1 MEPIRMRPEKAQK
14 TLWLVSWGIPFVMGT
29 AALVVL
35 LLVTEEEVFVGF
47 ALGLV
52 GWLLVMSL
60 ILLWIPAFY
69 KSLEY
74 VIEADCVKAKGGVL
88 WRKQV
93 TVPFTKMTNLDV
105 TQGPVQRMLDIGTI
119 HVQTA
124 GAGSQEGSRAE
135 LRLLGI
141 RELDEVKDSIL
152 ERARGYTAS
161 AVDPAR
167 SAGVQGNDSYILGQI
182 LKELTAIR
190 EALKKQ

>member
-14 TLWLVSWGIPFVMGT
+14 ALWLISWGIPFVIGT
-29 AALVVL
+29 VALVVL

-52 GWLLVMSL
+52 GWLLVMLL

-69 KSLEY
+69 RSLEY
-74 VIEADCVKAKGGVL
+74 VIEADCVKAKGGVF

-105 TQGPVQRMLDIGTI
+105 TQGPVQRMFDIGTI

-124 GAGSQEGSRAE
+124 GAGGQEGSRAE

-152 ERARGYTAS
+152 ERARGYAPS
-161 AVDPAR
+161 AVEPAR
-167 SAGVQGNDSYILGQI
+167 SAAVQENDSYILGQI

-190 EALKKQ
+190 QALKKQ

>member
-124 GAGSQEGSRAE
+124 GAGGQEGSRAE

-161 AVDPAR
+161 VVEPAR
-167 SAGVQGNDSYILGQI
+167 SAAVQEDDSHILGQI

-190 EALKKQ
+190 QALEKQ